1 MKKKE
6 FGVLFG
12 ISVSL
17 KITMAVILGLV
28 SLIVIVLYCLVDS
41 ARAEL
46 TFAVGLL
53 GGAAMIYAAYYAGI
67 SLRVAKYEG
76 KQQRS
81 FEILSS
87 LNSIVMGKVRHL
99 IEDEVFTKK
108 IAPAE
113 LYQKILSDLDLLS
126 GITALLGQ
134 FEDISIGVQYGYM
147 DEDVLFY
154 SLGFLVPWNFEGL
167 KHYIDEERLRTG
179 EEKLYCETEKLAN
192 AWNSRQSL
200 RTGKTYQWPL

>member
-126 GITALLGQ
+126 GITALLGPRCPGCA
-134 FEDISIGVQYGYM
+134 ERCAEKVCKRGWRYMSYRNGCSIPFFLLGSPYCGGSCIV
-147 DEDVLFY
+147 
-154 SLGFLVPWNFEGL
+154 SLLDRDQTVP
-167 KHYIDEERLRTG
+167 H
-179 EEKLYCETEKLAN
+179 
-192 AWNSRQSL
+192 
-200 RTGKTYQWPL
+200 